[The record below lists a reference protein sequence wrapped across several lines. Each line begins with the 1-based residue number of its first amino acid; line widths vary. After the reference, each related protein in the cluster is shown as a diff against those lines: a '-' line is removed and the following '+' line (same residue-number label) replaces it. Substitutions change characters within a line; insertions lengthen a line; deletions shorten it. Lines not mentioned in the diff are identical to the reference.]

1 MPVLRVV
8 PAEREDVYR
17 DIVRCA
23 EEFRRDEAGE
33 LIAEGT
39 VCRITVGPRSTLGLI
54 RGVRGI
60 EGDPTRPRIYLD
72 ERLRASLG
80 VEPGSEVTVAFR
92 TSRFGEFWWAW
103 NSSDPAYRAMARLA
117 VLSVALGLLGLF
129 AGVLGLVVAV
139 R

>member
-1 MPVLRVV
+1 MPTLRVV
-8 PAEREDVYR
+8 PAAKEDVYR

-23 EEFRRDEAGE
+23 EEFRRDDKGR
-33 LIAEGT
+33 LIPEGT
-39 VCRITVGPRSTLGLI
+39 VCRIEVGKRAAFGLI

-60 EGDPTRPRIYLD
+60 ENDPKQPSIYLD

-80 VEPGSEVTVAFR
+80 VEPGTEVGVSFR
-92 TSRFGEFWWAW
+92 TARFGEFWWAW

-129 AGVLGLVVAV
+129 AGIAGLIVAA

>member
-1 MPVLRVV
+1 MPALRVL
-8 PAEREDVYR
+8 PAQRDDIYR

-23 EEFRRDEAGE
+23 EEFRRDDKGR
-33 LIAEGT
+33 LISEGT
-39 VCRITVGPRSTLGLI
+39 VCSITIGNRTTLGLI

-60 EGDPTRPRIYLD
+60 ESVQMQPCIYLD

-80 VEPGSEVTVAFR
+80 VELGAEVSVSFR
-92 TSRFGEFWWAW
+92 TTRFGEFWWAW

-117 VLSVALGLLGLF
+117 VLSVALGLLGLL
-129 AGVLGLVVAV
+129 AGIVGLVIAT